1 MTNLTED
8 QKIIIKAIELG
19 FPTPKAPEDQCKLF
33 ELFFSEAIK
42 AAECSEIDP
51 SHVFS
56 FQVKLIRMAESG
68 EFVLPA
74 SDAQLGKFL
83 IAMTDNPA
91 TAEFCL
97 GAMTPYSVKIEMRK
111 SWPFKD
117 LEVGQSCRIGGTKS
131 ERTNAQIQAHTYAK
145 ATGKKMRTFTVDGF
159 LFVKRQW

>member
-1 MTNLTED
+1 MINLTED
-8 QKIIIKAIELG
+8 QKLIIKAIEIG

-33 ELFFSEAIK
+33 SLFFSEATN
-42 AAECSEIDP
+42 AAESSELDP

-56 FQVKLIRMAESG
+56 FQVKLIRMSQSG
-68 EFVLPA
+68 EFVLPV
-74 SDAQLGKFL
+74 SDSQLGKFL

-97 GAMTPYSVKIEMRK
+97 GAMTLCSVKIEMRK

-131 ERTNAQIQAHTYAK
+131 ERTNTQIQAHTYAK
-145 ATGKKMRTFTVDGF
+145 ATGKKMKTFTVDGF

>member
-1 MTNLTED
+1 MINLTED
-8 QKIIIKAIELG
+8 QKLIIKAIELG
-19 FPTPKAPEDQCKLF
+19 FPTPKTPEDQCKLF
-33 ELFFSEAIK
+33 ALFFSEATK
-42 AAECSEIDP
+42 ATESSEIDP
-51 SHVFS
+51 GHVFS
-56 FQVKLIRMAESG
+56 FQVKLIRMSESG
-68 EFVLPA
+68 KFVLPLA
-74 SDAQLGKFL
+74 YSEFGKFL

-131 ERTNAQIQAHTYAK
+131 ERANAQIQAHTYAK